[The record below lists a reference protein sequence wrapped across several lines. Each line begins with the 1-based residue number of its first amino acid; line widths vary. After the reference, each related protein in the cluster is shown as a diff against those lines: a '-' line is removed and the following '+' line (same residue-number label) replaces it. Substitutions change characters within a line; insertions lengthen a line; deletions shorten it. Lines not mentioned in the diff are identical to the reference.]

1 MIAGGDALGFSLDS
15 PFLVKRR
22 FRSAVWPPFE
32 TAERDLIENIFSG
45 PNGGYDR
52 RF

>member
-1 MIAGGDALGFSLDS
+1 MIAGGVALGFSLDS

-22 FRSAVWPPFE
+22 FRSAAWPPFE